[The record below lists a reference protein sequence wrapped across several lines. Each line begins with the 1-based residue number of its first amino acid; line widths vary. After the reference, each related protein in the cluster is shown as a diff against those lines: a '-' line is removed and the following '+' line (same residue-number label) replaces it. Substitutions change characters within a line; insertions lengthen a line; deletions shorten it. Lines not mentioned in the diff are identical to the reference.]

1 MYICI
6 RKIKSYVFPGVPQTW
21 HSQTA
26 NPASALFPSTLWN
39 LVPSCCPH
47 PHLRGAVTHSHV
59 RACLISAICRGI
71 ADSAQVI
78 YPQSRS
84 AAKED
89 LLFLYLVFHSRV
101 LVVVNWSCSSG
112 SKSFCAHYF
121 IFNYVL
127 KPLFSKL
134 TLFWPGEW
142 NKKKVD
148 CKHNTE
154 PKFGQL
160 RAALYS
166 PLKAMCCNKDPTYLH
181 PCKAGQIPGEC
192 KCPQGGCSCL
202 WG

>member
-1 MYICI
+1 MFSLEFH
-6 RKIKSYVFPGVPQTW
+6 RPGIHKQQILP
-21 HSQTA
+21 
-26 NPASALFPSTLWN
+26 
-39 LVPSCCPH
+39 VPSSRLHSGTWFH
-47 PHLRGAVTHSHV
+47 PAVPTHTCEGLSHI
-59 RACLISAICRGI
+59 AMSAICRGI